1 MRALVVLF
9 IVVRWVVMHCDRLR
23 VFRAA
28 TEPVNFAE
36 RVIRSRELV
45 VVRSPYRLRPQAPAA
60 RRVAGMG
67 LELLI
72 VGRMLELVVAGHGCV
87 VLAREST

>member
-23 VFRAA
+23 VCRAA

-67 LELLI
+67 LELLF

-87 VLAREST
+87 V